1 MHSYA
6 YTHAFSQYWPVV
18 NHLYNTAAFGHSD
31 TRYQVFGEKMLLSVY
46 PPRQGKK
53 QYSTCIN
60 MFRFLVICGCLLAV
74 GQAGVI
80 GGGLLATAPTA
91 LAVQPAAAA
100 AALPL
105 NAAAVAVPTITTST
119 SNVIRGI
126 GNLGAISSYSKSVDT
141 PFSSVR
147 KADVRVNNPGIV
159 TATAVPAPVV
169 AVANSAVAAPVATA
183 ALAAPALLAP
193 GLATAIAPTIATGI
207 AGPLGLNGLAL
218 NGLGAVKVL

>member
-1 MHSYA
+1 
-6 YTHAFSQYWPVV
+6 
-18 NHLYNTAAFGHSD
+18 
-31 TRYQVFGEKMLLSVY
+31 
-46 PPRQGKK
+46 
-53 QYSTCIN
+53 

-80 GGGLLATAPTA
+80 GGGLLATAPAA
-91 LAVQPAAAA
+91 LAVQPAAAS
-100 AALPL
+100 LPL
-105 NAAAVAVPTITTST
+105 NAAAAVAVPTIATST

-126 GNLGAISSYSKSVDT
+126 GNLGAISAYSKSVDT

-169 AVANSAVAAPVATA
+169 AVANSAVAAPVTA
-183 ALAAPALLAP
+183 ALAAPTLLAP
-193 GLATAIAPTIATGI
+193 GLTTAIAAGPTIATGI
-207 AGPLGLNGLAL
+207 AAAPLGLNGLAL